1 MFPIMDVSSWHGRID
16 WDKVKAI
23 FIKSGFEEIVQ

>member
-1 MFPIMDVSSWHGRID
+1 MIPIMDVSRWQGEID

-23 FIKSGFEEIVQ
+23 FIKSGFEEIT